1 MRPPSAKPLQEK
13 RFAGTITCLHESQ
26 LEGDVYA
33 IIQAGGRQV
42 KVTPGAAVDIDGTA
56 GEAGKEITFDQVLLV
71 EQDTG
76 EVRAGSPYLANVRVV
91 GIIDSRQHGPKIR
104 VFKKK
109 RRKGMRRT
117 KGHRAQLTRVR
128 ITDIVI

>member
-1 MRPPSAKPLQEK
+1 M
-13 RFAGTITCLHESQ
+13 
-26 LEGDVYA
+26 YA
-33 IIQAGGRQV
+33 IIQAGGRQIR
-42 KVTPGAAVDIDGTA
+42 VTPGVAVDVDGTA
-56 GEAGKEITFDQVLLV
+56 GEAGAEITFDRVLMV

-91 GIIDSRQHGPKIR
+91 GIVDGRQHGPKIR

-117 KGHRAQLTRVR
+117 KGHRAQLTRVQ
-128 ITDIVI
+128 IKEIVI